1 MSAETWLAYLA
12 TVLILM
18 STPGPS
24 HLLML
29 STSVVNGFRKSIATA
44 AGDLTANI
52 LQILAAGSGLAALLR
67 NTQYG
72 FTAVKWAGVAYLAFL
87 GVGQIRRS
95 FRERADTGQALE
107 STARELWLRGF
118 LTSAANPKA
127 IIFFAALFPQFI
139 DGGPGSGPGLGRQL
153 AILGVTYLLIDA
165 AFLCGYGLFAG
176 WLASRLRRSGRA
188 VGDRL
193 AGGFLIVAALLLG
206 LKSVQGS

>member
-29 STSVVNGFRKSIATA
+29 STSVANGFRKSIATA

-52 LQILAAGSGLAALLR
+52 LQILAAGFGLAALLR

-72 FTAVKWAGVAYLAFL
+72 FAAAKWAGVAYLVFL
-87 GVGQIRRS
+87 GVRQIRRS
-95 FRERADTGQALE
+95 FRERADTGRAFE

-118 LTSAANPKA
+118 VTSAANPKA
-127 IIFFAALFPQFI
+127 VIFSLPSSRSSSTVAQVP
-139 DGGPGSGPGLGRQL
+139 
-153 AILGVTYLLIDA
+153 
-165 AFLCGYGLFAG
+165 
-176 WLASRLRRSGRA
+176 ASSCYSSPLESA
-188 VGDRL
+188 V
-193 AGGFLIVAALLLG
+193 AWV
-206 LKSVQGS
+206 